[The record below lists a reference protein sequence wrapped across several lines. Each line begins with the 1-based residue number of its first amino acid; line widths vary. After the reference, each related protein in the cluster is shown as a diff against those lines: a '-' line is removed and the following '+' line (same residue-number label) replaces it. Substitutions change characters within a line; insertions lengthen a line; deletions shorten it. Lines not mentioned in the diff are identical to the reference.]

1 MGITSVLTKDN
12 VKKIDTDIDVQERDL
27 NVFITSASRVIAPL
41 WYYFYIC
48 CT

>member
-27 NVFITSASRVIAPL
+27 NVFITSASQ
-41 WYYFYIC
+41 
-48 CT
+48 